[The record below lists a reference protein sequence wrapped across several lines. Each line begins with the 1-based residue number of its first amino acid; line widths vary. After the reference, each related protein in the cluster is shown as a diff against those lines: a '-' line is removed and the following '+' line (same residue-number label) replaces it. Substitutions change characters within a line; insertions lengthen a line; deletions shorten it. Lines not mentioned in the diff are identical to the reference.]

1 MKGIDSFASNMIV
14 RSKYHEL
21 ISKGM
26 SDSEAHAEAGKFAA
40 RIMGDRTKGAQ
51 AQLYNSKLVG
61 MVTQF
66 QLEVNNQLYS
76 MFYDTL
82 HESKEKAK
90 GNSLKAAAG
99 MTFTLGQLFAFTHLF
114 GKAFENVAGYNPTF
128 DVIGIIQTLLG
139 IGGDDEEKKPLPE
152 RAEAALLQLL
162 KSLPYTSTFTGGR
175 IPIGQAF
182 PIEQFVT
189 GKDDYGNDKSR
200 TETIKEVLPYYVLP
214 AGYGQ
219 IKKTAQGLKM
229 FDKDNPIPGS
239 YTDSGN
245 LRFPVEDTLANRV
258 KSGIFGQWSHEEA
271 RDYIDN
277 ERAPLKEK
285 QIQEY
290 KELDIP
296 IADYWKYRE
305 GLRDQDTLEEKFDYI
320 AGLDLPV
327 SKKNIMI
334 NNIVDRKESVDLESY
349 SDFGSYAEFDF
360 ATKNPDKYALAM
372 AIGGYKSY
380 EQYTDDLWNIKADK
394 DSSGKS
400 IRGSRQKKVINYING
415 LDIDY
420 EAKLI
425 LYKREYNSDDAHN
438 QEIIDYLNNRDDISY
453 DQMESILIELG
464 FTVTDDGTIYW

>member
-1 MKGIDSFASNMIV
+1 MAYYYEEPSHTFAEYLLIPGYTSEECIPDNVSLKTPVVRYNKKAGEKPALTMNIPMVSAVMQSVSDDKLAIALAKEGGISFIFGSQTIENQAAMVARVKAYKAGFVTSDSNIRPDQTIQEV
-14 RSKYHEL
+14 VEL
-21 ISKGM
+21 IQTTGHSTIAVT
-26 SDSEAHAEAGKFAA
+26 SDGTAHGK
-40 RIMGDRTKGAQ
+40 
-51 AQLYNSKLVG
+51 
-61 MVTQF
+61 
-66 QLEVNNQLYS
+66 LE
-76 MFYDTL
+76 
-82 HESKEKAK
+82 
-90 GNSLKAAAG
+90 
-99 MTFTLGQLFAFTHLF
+99 
-114 GKAFENVAGYNPTF
+114 
-128 DVIGIIQTLLG
+128 GIIT
-139 IGGDDEEKKPLPE
+139 E
-152 RAEAALLQLL
+152 RD
-162 KSLPYTSTFTGGR
+162 YR
-175 IPIGQAF
+175 INHVAPDAKVSEYMTPF
-182 PIEQFVT
+182 AKLVT

-200 TETIKEVLPYYVLP
+200 TETIKEALPYYVLP

-229 FDKDNPIPGS
+229 FDKDNPVPGS

-305 GLRDQDTLEEKFDYI
+305 GLRDQDTQEEKFDYI